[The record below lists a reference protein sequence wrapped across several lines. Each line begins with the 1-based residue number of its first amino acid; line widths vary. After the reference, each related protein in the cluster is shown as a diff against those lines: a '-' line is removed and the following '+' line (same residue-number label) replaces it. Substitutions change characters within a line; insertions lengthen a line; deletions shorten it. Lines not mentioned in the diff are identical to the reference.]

1 MVSQVG
7 SMAPMPNYNNPLSAT
22 NTMPASNGSVFDYA
36 NPLATG
42 TAYDND
48 MFMPDFLKTPVI
60 NGQAQQAQA
69 QAQVQPQAQ
78 AQVQPQTQ
86 AQVQNTQADLTQQAP
101 QYQQPVQTVSQ
112 QPVTQPQY
120 DVNQQQVA
128 QQPQYDVANP
138 QQQTTATQ
146 NPQFTGSGLNG
157 CLAEPQGDDVDY
169 TKSGNPYKKASF
181 GKKSGAVLGFL
192 APIASHLISGS
203 KEWKQLFKT
212 CPLLAIAG
220 FGIGYLVDSCT
231 EANRANAAD
240 AAAKQAK
247 QSQILAQSSQ
257 QKMSA
262 VA

>member
-22 NTMPASNGSVFDYA
+22 NTMATNNNSVFDYA

-48 MFMPDFLKTPVI
+48 MFMPNFLKTPVI
-60 NGQAQQAQA
+60 TGQAQQAQA
-69 QAQVQPQAQ
+69 QAQPQAQ
-78 AQVQPQTQ
+78 AQ
-86 AQVQNTQADLTQQAP
+86 NTQTDLTQQVP
-101 QYQQPVQTVSQ
+101 QS
-112 QPVTQPQY
+112 
-120 DVNQQQVA
+120 QQQVA
-128 QQPQYDVANP
+128 QPQYDVANP
-138 QQQTTATQ
+138 QQQTVATQ
-146 NPQFTGSGLNG
+146 NPQFTGSELNG

-192 APIASHLISGS
+192 APIASLLISGS
-203 KEWKQLFKT
+203 KEWKELFKT

-231 EANRANAAD
+231 ESNRANAAD

-247 QSQILAQSSQ
+247 QSQILAQSPQ
-257 QKMSA
+257 QQMSA

>member
-7 SMAPMPNYNNPLSAT
+7 SMAPMPNYNNPLCAT

-60 NGQAQQAQA
+60 TGQAQPQAQA
-69 QAQVQPQAQ
+69 QAQAQ
-78 AQVQPQTQ
+78 A
-86 AQVQNTQADLTQQAP
+86 QNTQADLTQQAP

-120 DVNQQQVA
+120 DVTPQQVA
-128 QQPQYDVANP
+128 QPQYDVANP

-146 NPQFTGSGLNG
+146 NPQFTGSELNG

>member
-60 NGQAQQAQA
+60 NGQAQ
-69 QAQVQPQAQ
+69 PQAQ
-78 AQVQPQTQ
+78 AQ
-86 AQVQNTQADLTQQAP
+86 NTQTDLTQQVP
-101 QYQQPVQTVSQ
+101 QSQQPVQTVSQ

-120 DVNQQQVA
+120 DVTQQQVA

-146 NPQFTGSGLNG
+146 NPQFTGSELNG

>member
-60 NGQAQQAQA
+60 TGQAQQA

-78 AQVQPQTQ
+78 AQ
-86 AQVQNTQADLTQQAP
+86 NTQTDLTQQVP
-101 QYQQPVQTVSQ
+101 QSQ

-120 DVNQQQVA
+120 DVTQQQVA
-128 QQPQYDVANP
+128 QPQYDVANP
-138 QQQTTATQ
+138 QQQTVATQ
-146 NPQFTGSGLNG
+146 NPQFTGSELNG

-231 EANRANAAD
+231 ESNRANAAD

-247 QSQILAQSSQ
+247 QSQILAQSPQ
-257 QKMSA
+257 QQMSA

>member
-7 SMAPMPNYNNPLSAT
+7 SMAPMPNYNNPLFAT
-22 NTMPASNGSVFDYA
+22 NTMPASNGSVFNYA

-60 NGQAQQAQA
+60 TGQAQQA

-78 AQVQPQTQ
+78 AQ
-86 AQVQNTQADLTQQAP
+86 AQNT
-101 QYQQPVQTVSQ
+101 QTVSQ
-112 QPVTQPQY
+112 QPVIQPQY
-120 DVNQQQVA
+120 DVTPQQVA
-128 QQPQYDVANP
+128 QPQYDVANP

-146 NPQFTGSGLNG
+146 NPQFTGSELNG
-157 CLAEPQGDDVDY
+157 CLADTQSDDVDY

-181 GKKSGAVLGFL
+181 GKKFGAVLGFL

>member
-7 SMAPMPNYNNPLSAT
+7 SMAPMPNYNNPLCAT
-22 NTMPASNGSVFDYA
+22 NTMATNNNSVFDYA

-48 MFMPDFLKTPVI
+48 MFMPNFLKTPVI
-60 NGQAQQAQA
+60 TGQA

-78 AQVQPQTQ
+78 AQ
-86 AQVQNTQADLTQQAP
+86 NTQTDLTQQVP
-101 QYQQPVQTVSQ
+101 QS
-112 QPVTQPQY
+112 
-120 DVNQQQVA
+120 QQQVA
-128 QQPQYDVANP
+128 QPQYDIANP
-138 QQQTTATQ
+138 QQQTVATQ
-146 NPQFTGSGLNG
+146 NPQFTGSELNG

-231 EANRANAAD
+231 ESNRANVAD

-247 QSQILAQSSQ
+247 QSQILAQSPQ
-257 QKMSA
+257 QQMSA

>member
-60 NGQAQQAQA
+60 NGQAQ
-69 QAQVQPQAQ
+69 PQAQ
-78 AQVQPQTQ
+78 
-86 AQVQNTQADLTQQAP
+86 NTQTDLTQQVP
-101 QYQQPVQTVSQ
+101 QSQQPVQTVSQ

-120 DVNQQQVA
+120 DVTQQQVA

-146 NPQFTGSGLNG
+146 NPQFTGSELNG

>member
-7 SMAPMPNYNNPLSAT
+7 SMAPMPNYNNPLCAT
-22 NTMPASNGSVFDYA
+22 NTMATNNNSVFDYA

-48 MFMPDFLKTPVI
+48 MFMPNFLKTPVI
-60 NGQAQQAQA
+60 TG

-78 AQVQPQTQ
+78 NNQTY
-86 AQVQNTQADLTQQAP
+86 LTQQVP
-101 QYQQPVQTVSQ
+101 QS
-112 QPVTQPQY
+112 
-120 DVNQQQVA
+120 QQQVA
-128 QQPQYDVANP
+128 QPQYDVANP
-138 QQQTTATQ
+138 QQQTVATQ
-146 NPQFTGSGLNG
+146 NPQFTGSELNG

-231 EANRANAAD
+231 ESNRANAAD

-247 QSQILAQSSQ
+247 QSQILAQSPQ
-257 QKMSA
+257 QQMSA

>member
-22 NTMPASNGSVFDYA
+22 NTMATNNNSVFDYA

-48 MFMPDFLKTPVI
+48 MFMPNFLKTPVI
-60 NGQAQQAQA
+60 TGQAQQA

-78 AQVQPQTQ
+78 AQ
-86 AQVQNTQADLTQQAP
+86 NTQTDLTQQVP
-101 QYQQPVQTVSQ
+101 QSQ

-120 DVNQQQVA
+120 DVTQQQVA
-128 QQPQYDVANP
+128 QPQYDVANP
-138 QQQTTATQ
+138 QQQTVATQ
-146 NPQFTGSGLNG
+146 NPQFTGSELNG

-220 FGIGYLVDSCT
+220 FGIGYLADSCT
-231 EANRANAAD
+231 ESNRANAAD

-247 QSQILAQSSQ
+247 QSQILAQSPQ
-257 QKMSA
+257 QQMSA

>member
-7 SMAPMPNYNNPLSAT
+7 SMAPMPNYNNPLCAT

-60 NGQAQQAQA
+60 TGQAQQAQA
-69 QAQVQPQAQ
+69 QPQAQ
-78 AQVQPQTQ
+78 AQ
-86 AQVQNTQADLTQQAP
+86 NTQTDLTQQVP
-101 QYQQPVQTVSQ
+101 QSQ

-120 DVNQQQVA
+120 DVTQQQVA
-128 QQPQYDVANP
+128 QPQYDVANP

-146 NPQFTGSGLNG
+146 NPQFTGSELNG
-157 CLAEPQGDDVDY
+157 CLADTQSDDVDY

>member
-7 SMAPMPNYNNPLSAT
+7 SMAPMPNYNNPLCAT

-60 NGQAQQAQA
+60 TGQAQQAQA
-69 QAQVQPQAQ
+69 Q
-78 AQVQPQTQ
+78 
-86 AQVQNTQADLTQQAP
+86 NTQTDLTQQVP
-101 QYQQPVQTVSQ
+101 QSQ

-120 DVNQQQVA
+120 DVTQQQVA

-146 NPQFTGSGLNG
+146 NPQFTGSELNG
-157 CLAEPQGDDVDY
+157 CLADTQSDDVDY

-192 APIASHLISGS
+192 APIASYLISGS

-240 AAAKQAK
+240 AAAKQDK

>member
-7 SMAPMPNYNNPLSAT
+7 SMAPMPNYNNPLCAT
-22 NTMPASNGSVFDYA
+22 NTMATNNNSVFDYA

-48 MFMPDFLKTPVI
+48 MFMPNFLKTPVI
-60 NGQAQQAQA
+60 TGQAQQA

-78 AQVQPQTQ
+78 NNQTY
-86 AQVQNTQADLTQQAP
+86 LTQQVP
-101 QYQQPVQTVSQ
+101 QS
-112 QPVTQPQY
+112 
-120 DVNQQQVA
+120 QQQVA
-128 QQPQYDVANP
+128 QPQYDVANP
-138 QQQTTATQ
+138 QQQTVATQ
-146 NPQFTGSGLNG
+146 NPQFTGSELNG

-220 FGIGYLVDSCT
+220 FGIGYLADSCT
-231 EANRANAAD
+231 ESNRANAAD

-247 QSQILAQSSQ
+247 QSQILAQSPQ
-257 QKMSA
+257 QQMSA

>member
-7 SMAPMPNYNNPLSAT
+7 SMAPMPNYNNPLCAT
-22 NTMPASNGSVFDYA
+22 NTMPASNGSVFNYA

-60 NGQAQQAQA
+60 TGQAQQAQA
-69 QAQVQPQAQ
+69 QPQAQ
-78 AQVQPQTQ
+78 AQ
-86 AQVQNTQADLTQQAP
+86 AQNTQTDLTQQVP
-101 QYQQPVQTVSQ
+101 QSQ

-120 DVNQQQVA
+120 DVTQQQVA
-128 QQPQYDVANP
+128 QPQYDVANP

-146 NPQFTGSGLNG
+146 NPQFTGSELNG
-157 CLAEPQGDDVDY
+157 CLADTQSDDVDY

>member
-7 SMAPMPNYNNPLSAT
+7 SITSAT
-22 NTMPASNGSVFDYA
+22 NNNSLTPLNPMDAISGNNTNVNSVFNYG
-36 NPLATG
+36 NPLTSG
-42 TAYDND
+42 TTYDND
-48 MFMPDFLKTPVI
+48 MFMPAYLKTPVI
-60 NGQAQQAQA
+60 TGQA

-78 AQVQPQTQ
+78 AQ
-86 AQVQNTQADLTQQAP
+86 NTQTDLTQQVP
-101 QYQQPVQTVSQ
+101 QS
-112 QPVTQPQY
+112 
-120 DVNQQQVA
+120 QQQVA
-128 QQPQYDVANP
+128 QPQYDVANS
-138 QQQTTATQ
+138 QQQTVATQ
-146 NPQFTGSGLNG
+146 NPQFTGSELNG

-231 EANRANAAD
+231 ESNRANAAD

-247 QSQILAQSSQ
+247 QSQILAQSPQ
-257 QKMSA
+257 QQISA

>member
-69 QAQVQPQAQ
+69 QVQPQAQ
-78 AQVQPQTQ
+78 AQAQ
-86 AQVQNTQADLTQQAP
+86 AQNTQTDLTQQVP
-101 QYQQPVQTVSQ
+101 QSQ
-112 QPVTQPQY
+112 CDVTP
-120 DVNQQQVA
+120 QQVA
-128 QQPQYDVANP
+128 QPQYDVANP

-146 NPQFTGSGLNG
+146 NPQFTGSELNG
-157 CLAEPQGDDVDY
+157 CLADTQSDDVDY

>member
-60 NGQAQQAQA
+60 TGQVQQA

-78 AQVQPQTQ
+78 NNQTY
-86 AQVQNTQADLTQQAP
+86 LTQQVP
-101 QYQQPVQTVSQ
+101 QSQ

-120 DVNQQQVA
+120 DITQQQVA
-128 QQPQYDVANP
+128 QPQYDVANP
-138 QQQTTATQ
+138 QQQTVATQ
-146 NPQFTGSGLNG
+146 NPQFTGSELNG

-220 FGIGYLVDSCT
+220 FGIGYLADSCT
-231 EANRANAAD
+231 ESNRANAAD

-247 QSQILAQSSQ
+247 QSQILAQSPQ
-257 QKMSA
+257 QQMSA

>member
-1 MVSQVG
+1 MVRLKLNYLLGKVKIMVSQVG
-7 SMAPMPNYNNPLSAT
+7 SMAPMLNYNNPLSAT

-60 NGQAQQAQA
+60 TGQAQQA

-78 AQVQPQTQ
+78 AQ
-86 AQVQNTQADLTQQAP
+86 NTQTDLTQQVP
-101 QYQQPVQTVSQ
+101 QSQ

-120 DVNQQQVA
+120 DVTQQQVA
-128 QQPQYDVANP
+128 QPQYDVANP

-146 NPQFTGSGLNG
+146 NPQFTGSELNG
-157 CLAEPQGDDVDY
+157 CLADTQSDDVDY

-247 QSQILAQSSQ
+247 QSQILAQSPQ
-257 QKMSA
+257 QQMSA

>member
-1 MVSQVG
+1 MVRLKLNYLLGKVKIMVSQVG

-22 NTMPASNGSVFDYA
+22 NTMATNNNSVFDYA

-48 MFMPDFLKTPVI
+48 MFMPNFLKTPVI
-60 NGQAQQAQA
+60 TGQAQQAQA
-69 QAQVQPQAQ
+69 QAQPQAQ
-78 AQVQPQTQ
+78 AQ
-86 AQVQNTQADLTQQAP
+86 NTQTDLTQQVP
-101 QYQQPVQTVSQ
+101 QS
-112 QPVTQPQY
+112 
-120 DVNQQQVA
+120 QQQVA
-128 QQPQYDVANP
+128 QPQYDVANP
-138 QQQTTATQ
+138 QQQTVATQ
-146 NPQFTGSGLNG
+146 NPQFTGSELNG

-192 APIASHLISGS
+192 APIASLLISGS
-203 KEWKQLFKT
+203 KEWKELFKT

-231 EANRANAAD
+231 ESNRANAAD

-247 QSQILAQSSQ
+247 QSQILAQSPQ
-257 QKMSA
+257 QQMSA

>member
-1 MVSQVG
+1 M
-7 SMAPMPNYNNPLSAT
+7 
-22 NTMPASNGSVFDYA
+22 
-36 NPLATG
+36 
-42 TAYDND
+42 
-48 MFMPDFLKTPVI
+48 
-60 NGQAQQAQA
+60 
-69 QAQVQPQAQ
+69 
-78 AQVQPQTQ
+78 
-86 AQVQNTQADLTQQAP
+86 TQQVP
-101 QYQQPVQTVSQ
+101 QSQ

-120 DVNQQQVA
+120 DVTQQQVA
-128 QQPQYDVANP
+128 QPQYDVANP

-146 NPQFTGSGLNG
+146 NPQFTGSELNG

>member
-22 NTMPASNGSVFDYA
+22 NTMATNNNSVFDYA

-48 MFMPDFLKTPVI
+48 MFMPNFLKTPVI
-60 NGQAQQAQA
+60 TGQAQQAQA

-78 AQVQPQTQ
+78 AQ
-86 AQVQNTQADLTQQAP
+86 NTQTDLTQQVP
-101 QYQQPVQTVSQ
+101 QS
-112 QPVTQPQY
+112 
-120 DVNQQQVA
+120 QQQVA
-128 QQPQYDVANP
+128 QPQYDVANP
-138 QQQTTATQ
+138 QQQTVATQ
-146 NPQFTGSGLNG
+146 NPQFTGSELNG

-231 EANRANAAD
+231 ESNRANAAD

-247 QSQILAQSSQ
+247 QSQILAQSPQ
-257 QKMSA
+257 QQMSA

>member
-69 QAQVQPQAQ
+69 QVQPQAQ
-78 AQVQPQTQ
+78 AQAQ
-86 AQVQNTQADLTQQAP
+86 AQNTQTDLTQQVP
-101 QYQQPVQTVSQ
+101 QSQ

-120 DVNQQQVA
+120 DVTQQQVA

-146 NPQFTGSGLNG
+146 NPQFTGSELNG

>member
-1 MVSQVG
+1 MVRLKLNYLLGKVKIMVSQVG
-7 SMAPMPNYNNPLSAT
+7 SMAPMPNYNNPLCAT
-22 NTMPASNGSVFDYA
+22 NTMPASNGSVFNYA

-60 NGQAQQAQA
+60 TGQAQQ
-69 QAQVQPQAQ
+69 PQS
-78 AQVQPQTQ
+78 
-86 AQVQNTQADLTQQAP
+86 
-101 QYQQPVQTVSQ
+101 QQPVQTVSQ

-120 DVNQQQVA
+120 DVTQQQVA
-128 QQPQYDVANP
+128 QPQYDVANP

-146 NPQFTGSGLNG
+146 NPQFTGSELNG
-157 CLAEPQGDDVDY
+157 CLADTQSDDVDY

>member
-1 MVSQVG
+1 MVRLKLNYLLGKVKIMVSQVG

-48 MFMPDFLKTPVI
+48 MFMPNFLKTPVI
-60 NGQAQQAQA
+60 TGQAQQA

-78 AQVQPQTQ
+78 AQ
-86 AQVQNTQADLTQQAP
+86 NTQTDLTQQVP
-101 QYQQPVQTVSQ
+101 QSQ

-120 DVNQQQVA
+120 DVTQQQVA
-128 QQPQYDVANP
+128 QPQYDVANP
-138 QQQTTATQ
+138 QQQTVATQ
-146 NPQFTGSGLNG
+146 NPQFTGSELNG
-157 CLAEPQGDDVDY
+157 CLADTQSDDVDY

>member
-7 SMAPMPNYNNPLSAT
+7 SMAPMPNYNNPLCAT
-22 NTMPASNGSVFDYA
+22 NTMATNNNSVFDYA

-60 NGQAQQAQA
+60 TGQAQ

-78 AQVQPQTQ
+78 AQ
-86 AQVQNTQADLTQQAP
+86 NTQTDLTQQVP
-101 QYQQPVQTVSQ
+101 QS
-112 QPVTQPQY
+112 
-120 DVNQQQVA
+120 QQQVA
-128 QQPQYDVANP
+128 QPQYDVANP
-138 QQQTTATQ
+138 QQQTVATQ
-146 NPQFTGSGLNG
+146 NPQFTGSELNG

-220 FGIGYLVDSCT
+220 FGIGYLADSCT
-231 EANRANAAD
+231 ESNRANAAD

-247 QSQILAQSSQ
+247 QSQILAQSPQ
-257 QKMSA
+257 QQMSA

>member
-1 MVSQVG
+1 MVRLKLNYLLGKVKIMVSQVG
-7 SMAPMPNYNNPLSAT
+7 SMAPMPNYNNPLCAT

-60 NGQAQQAQA
+60 TGQAQQAQA
-69 QAQVQPQAQ
+69 QAQA
-78 AQVQPQTQ
+78 
-86 AQVQNTQADLTQQAP
+86 QNTQTDLTQQVP
-101 QYQQPVQTVSQ
+101 QSQQPVQTVSQ

-120 DVNQQQVA
+120 DVTQQQVA

-138 QQQTTATQ
+138 QQQTTTQ
-146 NPQFTGSGLNG
+146 NPQFTGSELNG

-240 AAAKQAK
+240 AAAKQDK

>member
-60 NGQAQQAQA
+60 TGQAQQA

-78 AQVQPQTQ
+78 AQ
-86 AQVQNTQADLTQQAP
+86 NTQTDLSQQVP
-101 QYQQPVQTVSQ
+101 QSQ
-112 QPVTQPQY
+112 QPVTEPQY
-120 DVNQQQVA
+120 DVTQQRVA
-128 QQPQYDVANP
+128 QPQYDVANP
-138 QQQTTATQ
+138 QQQTVATQ
-146 NPQFTGSGLNG
+146 NPQFTGSELNG
-157 CLAEPQGDDVDY
+157 CLADTQGDDVDY

>member
-7 SMAPMPNYNNPLSAT
+7 SMAPMPNYNNPLCAT
-22 NTMPASNGSVFDYA
+22 NTMPASNGSVFNYA

-60 NGQAQQAQA
+60 TGQAQQA

-78 AQVQPQTQ
+78 AQAQ
-86 AQVQNTQADLTQQAP
+86 AQNTQTDLTQQVP
-101 QYQQPVQTVSQ
+101 QSQ

-120 DVNQQQVA
+120 DVTQQQVA
-128 QQPQYDVANP
+128 QPQYDVANP

-146 NPQFTGSGLNG
+146 NPQFTGSELNG
-157 CLAEPQGDDVDY
+157 CLADTQSDDVDY

>member
-22 NTMPASNGSVFDYA
+22 NTMPVSNGSVFDYA

-69 QAQVQPQAQ
+69 QAQA
-78 AQVQPQTQ
+78 
-86 AQVQNTQADLTQQAP
+86 QNTQTDLTQQVP
-101 QYQQPVQTVSQ
+101 QSQ

-120 DVNQQQVA
+120 DVTQQQVA
-128 QQPQYDVANP
+128 QPQYDVANP

-146 NPQFTGSGLNG
+146 NPQFTGSELNG

-231 EANRANAAD
+231 ESNRANAAD

>member
-7 SMAPMPNYNNPLSAT
+7 SMAPMPNYNNPLCAT
-22 NTMPASNGSVFDYA
+22 NTMPASNGSVFNYA

-60 NGQAQQAQA
+60 TGQAQQA

-78 AQVQPQTQ
+78 AQAQ
-86 AQVQNTQADLTQQAP
+86 AQNTQTDLTQQVP
-101 QYQQPVQTVSQ
+101 QSQ

-120 DVNQQQVA
+120 DVTQQQVA
-128 QQPQYDVANP
+128 QPQYDVANP

-146 NPQFTGSGLNG
+146 NPQFTGSELNG
-157 CLAEPQGDDVDY
+157 CLADTQSDDVDY

-231 EANRANAAD
+231 ESNRANAAD

>member
-7 SMAPMPNYNNPLSAT
+7 SMAPMPNYNNPLCAT

-60 NGQAQQAQA
+60 TGQA

-78 AQVQPQTQ
+78 AQ
-86 AQVQNTQADLTQQAP
+86 AQNTQTDLTQQVP
-101 QYQQPVQTVSQ
+101 QSQ

-120 DVNQQQVA
+120 DVTQQQVA
-128 QQPQYDVANP
+128 QPQYDVANP

-146 NPQFTGSGLNG
+146 NPQFTGSELNG
-157 CLAEPQGDDVDY
+157 CLADTQSDDVDY

>member
-7 SMAPMPNYNNPLSAT
+7 SMAPMPNYNNPLCAT

-60 NGQAQQAQA
+60 TGQAQQTQA
-69 QAQVQPQAQ
+69 QAQPQAQ
-78 AQVQPQTQ
+78 
-86 AQVQNTQADLTQQAP
+86 NTQTDLTQQVP
-101 QYQQPVQTVSQ
+101 QSQ
-112 QPVTQPQY
+112 QPVTQPQC
-120 DVNQQQVA
+120 DVTPQQVA
-128 QQPQYDVANP
+128 QPQYDVANP

-146 NPQFTGSGLNG
+146 NPQFTGSELNG
-157 CLAEPQGDDVDY
+157 CLADTQSDDVDY

-257 QKMSA
+257 QQMNA

>member
-7 SMAPMPNYNNPLSAT
+7 SMAPMPNYNNPLCAT

-60 NGQAQQAQA
+60 TGQAQQAQ
-69 QAQVQPQAQ
+69 PQAQ
-78 AQVQPQTQ
+78 AQ
-86 AQVQNTQADLTQQAP
+86 NTQTDLTQQVP
-101 QYQQPVQTVSQ
+101 QSQQPVQTVSQ

-120 DVNQQQVA
+120 DVTQQQVA

-138 QQQTTATQ
+138 QQQTTTQ
-146 NPQFTGSGLNG
+146 NPQFTGSELNG

-240 AAAKQAK
+240 AAAKQDK

>member
-60 NGQAQQAQA
+60 NGQAQ
-69 QAQVQPQAQ
+69 AQVQPQAQ
-78 AQVQPQTQ
+78 AQVQAQPQS
-86 AQVQNTQADLTQQAP
+86 
-101 QYQQPVQTVSQ
+101 QQPVQTVSQ

-120 DVNQQQVA
+120 DVTPQQVA
-128 QQPQYDVANP
+128 QPQYDVANP

-146 NPQFTGSGLNG
+146 NPQFTGSELNG

>member
-60 NGQAQQAQA
+60 TGQAQQA

-78 AQVQPQTQ
+78 AQ
-86 AQVQNTQADLTQQAP
+86 AQNTQTDLTQQVP
-101 QYQQPVQTVSQ
+101 QSQ

-120 DVNQQQVA
+120 DVTPQQVA
-128 QQPQYDVANP
+128 QPQYDVANP

-146 NPQFTGSGLNG
+146 NPQFTGSELNG

>member
-7 SMAPMPNYNNPLSAT
+7 SMAPMPNYNNPLCAT
-22 NTMPASNGSVFDYA
+22 NTMATNNNSVFDYA

-60 NGQAQQAQA
+60 TGQAQQAQA

-78 AQVQPQTQ
+78 AQ
-86 AQVQNTQADLTQQAP
+86 NTQTDLTQQVP
-101 QYQQPVQTVSQ
+101 QS
-112 QPVTQPQY
+112 
-120 DVNQQQVA
+120 QQQVA
-128 QQPQYDVANP
+128 QPQYDVANP
-138 QQQTTATQ
+138 QQQTVATQ
-146 NPQFTGSGLNG
+146 NPQFTGSELNG

-231 EANRANAAD
+231 ESNRANAAD

-247 QSQILAQSSQ
+247 QSQILAQSPQ
-257 QKMSA
+257 QQMSA

>member
-1 MVSQVG
+1 MVRLKLNYLLGKVKIMVSQVG

-60 NGQAQQAQA
+60 TGQAQQA

-78 AQVQPQTQ
+78 AQAQ
-86 AQVQNTQADLTQQAP
+86 AQAQNTQTDLTQQAP
-101 QYQQPVQTVSQ
+101 QSQQPVQTVSQ
-112 QPVTQPQY
+112 QPVT
-120 DVNQQQVA
+120 
-128 QQPQYDVANP
+128 QPQYDVANP

-146 NPQFTGSGLNG
+146 NPQFTGSELNG
-157 CLAEPQGDDVDY
+157 CLADTQGDDVDY